1 MAAHKIPRQRMV
13 CAALAV
19 LTLAPNL
26 GVQADP
32 TVPPGKAGFLIRHFQ
47 MQPIPQEG
55 AWFSLTYTSDVQV
68 EGAALPPR
76 YEGRAHAA
84 GSAILVVE
92 TPRDFSAM
100 HRLRTDEVWH
110 FYGGSPLDVLLLYPD
125 GSGCIVTLGADVSAG
140 QVPQLTVPHG
150 VWQGSAPVLP
160 AAAAAAPA
168 TSARTAYSFAGTQ
181 LSPAFD
187 YGDFEM
193 GYRDELV
200 RLYPA
205 YAARIA
211 RLTRRQFAKTP
222 AASPMVPAAVAA
234 ARAFPAAGVPT
245 VTMSTGVT
253 LQELVGRLAAASS
266 SAVSVAKFVLAPG
279 RSSGTSFNHRSQ
291 EVFLVVAGTGS
302 VHLADQVTPVTV
314 DSTVFIP
321 ATVPHSIEADTHGP
335 LTFYAISAPAFAT
348 DDYVPVTP

>member
-1 MAAHKIPRQRMV
+1 
-13 CAALAV
+13 
-19 LTLAPNL
+19 
-26 GVQADP
+26 
-32 TVPPGKAGFLIRHFQ
+32 VPPGKAGFLIRHFQ

-76 YEGRAHAA
+76 YDGRAHAA

-110 FYGGSPLDVLLLYPD
+110 FYGGSPLDMLLLYPD
-125 GSGCIVTLGADVSAG
+125 GSGRIVTLGADVSAG

-150 VWQGSAPVLP
+150 VWQGSAPVQP
-160 AAAAAAPA
+160 AAAAPTGA
-168 TSARTAYSFAGTQ
+168 TSARTVYSFVGTQ

-200 RLYPA
+200 RLCPA

-211 RLTRRQFAKTP
+211 RLTRSQFAMTP
-222 AASPMVPAAVAA
+222 AAPSMVPAAVAAAPSPGAAPRSGAAAASVPTPTAA

-253 LQELVGRLAAASS
+253 LQELVGRLAAASTA
-266 SAVSVAKFVLAPG
+266 AVSVAKFVLAPG

-291 EVFLVVAGTGS
+291 EVFLIIAGTGS
-302 VHLADQVTPVTV
+302 VHLADQVTPVSA

-321 ATVPHSIEADTHGP
+321 ATVPHSIEADTRGP